1 VSFVDPLAGAVLSLS
16 HTTLTYVSGVVAV
29 DGRRIY
35 PTVIILLPRLQYHIQ
50 AELDNPQSHCAVP
63 PEQKI
68 NIRCAHDLNYK
79 AELTRVA
86 SVLRLV
92 LRRLG

>member
-1 VSFVDPLAGAVLSLS
+1 MLSLS
-16 HTTLTYVSGVVAV
+16 RTTLAYVIGVVAV
-29 DGRRIY
+29 DGRCICL
-35 PTVIILLPRLQYHIQ
+35 TVIILLPRLQYHIQ
-50 AELDNPQSHCAVP
+50 AELDNPQSHCAVL

-86 SVLRLV
+86 TISDMRVSA
-92 LRRLG
+92 